1 MSKALCGN
9 KGKGRLFCI
18 YYSIDIENVIFLSYL
33 LLEKRNALVKTNQ
46 EFEDAIKALETTKQ
60 VLNKNI
66 TSISSS
72 ILIDQV

>member
-18 YYSIDIENVIFLSYL
+18 YYAIDIENVIFLSYL

>member
-1 MSKALCGN
+1 MWKQR
-9 KGKGRLFCI
+9 KKDRLFCI
-18 YYSIDIENVIFLSYL
+18 HYAIDIDIDISYL

-46 EFEDAIKALETTKQ
+46 EFEDAIKALETTKE

-72 ILIDQV
+72 ALLDQV